1 MTISG
6 ISYWSVKTAMKRN
19 TGVGAES
26 PVERSSRARR
36 WMGVNFKRH
45 SLVGRRDAPRRANDA
60 AEDDDEETVE
70 DVEWTVREET
80 GEETGGEIRDG
91 G

>member
-1 MTISG
+1 MDGCELQT
-6 ISYWSVKTAMKRN
+6 
-19 TGVGAES
+19 
-26 PVERSSRARR
+26 
-36 WMGVNFKRH
+36 
-45 SLVGRRDAPRRANDA
+45 SLLGRRDSTRRANDA